1 MVAPLVYGVYLIA
14 GIAGRATAK
23 YAVKKIGERVVGKL
37 VSRHKTIDAAK
48 NAFTRLRNALS
59 TSKDTG
65 KPMFFK
71 NLPPSA
77 RAKFQDV
84 SGKPYSMTKPKTP
97 GVTAGGGTTRSAVI
111 GKERVKDYTLKR
123 RVEGLGAGLG
133 AGAVAGASITS
144 IVKGIKEAKKEDA
157 PMGPLKTKFIKAVKD
172 KTDDPKKIAQART
185 DFDQFVAGKK
195 RSLNFNYGGVVKKTK
210 AKKKRK
216 K

>member
-123 RVEGLGAGLG
+123 RVEGFGAGVV

-172 KTDDPKKIAQART
+172 KTDDPKKIAQAKT
-185 DFDQFVAGKK
+185 DFDKFVAGKK
-195 RSLNFNYGGVVKKTK
+195 RSLKFNYGGMVK
-210 AKKKRK
+210 KKKRK